1 MQPNVGS
8 TDRLIR
14 IVLGIGL
21 IAAFFFL
28 TLPWS
33 YLALVAGLAALATGL
48 FRFCGLYR
56 LLGINTCKTA

>member
-8 TDRLIR
+8 ADRLIR

-28 TLPWS
+28 TPPWN
-33 YLALVAGLAALATGL
+33 YVVLVAGVGSLATGL
-48 FRFCGLYR
+48 LRFCGLYR
-56 LLGINTCKTA
+56 LLGITTCKAA